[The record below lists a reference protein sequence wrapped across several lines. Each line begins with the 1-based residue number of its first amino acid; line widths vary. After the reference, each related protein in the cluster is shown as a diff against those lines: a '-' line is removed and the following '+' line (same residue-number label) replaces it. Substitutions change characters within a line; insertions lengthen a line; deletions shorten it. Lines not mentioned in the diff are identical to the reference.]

1 MPVLPSVQSDG
12 MRLPTRIGSCG
23 RSSSAIRAPA
33 VSLPVYRSMAPWSG
47 MTKKVTTLEFY
58 GRTLSS
64 QSSLGGLIEAPAAAY
79 LFEAPLAKWARAAAS
94 KESAMVADGFFNP
107 VFYFSHSSTNS
118 PSHPESSPGSS
129 RTHHQRWEVR
139 VLEIL
144 NRAAAGEHPN

>member
-1 MPVLPSVQSDG
+1 MPSQPPANASASGEEVYQGLRAQVLSHS
-12 MRLPTRIGSCG
+12 
-23 RSSSAIRAPA
+23 RARGVFA
-33 VSLPVYRSMAPWSG
+33 V
-47 MTKKVTTLEFY
+47 
-58 GRTLSS
+58 
-64 QSSLGGLIEAPAAAY
+64 
-79 LFEAPLAKWARAAAS
+79 AAS